1 MIKLSKVDEVEFK
14 RYLDFM
20 IPDHAIEI
28 TKNFNLTMDQA
39 LEESEMMIQD
49 MFKDG
54 LATEGQYLYKI
65 IQANSKEKVGI
76 LWYSVIPETNSAYL
90 YHIFIDKHHRG
101 KGFGTCTIEKLQDK
115 LRESGVGSI
124 GLSVFGK
131 NEGAYRLYKKLG
143 YSNTRI
149 SMEKTL

>member
-14 RYLDFM
+14 RYLDFI

-39 LEESEMMIQD
+39 TEESEVMIQD

-54 LATEGQYLYKI
+54 LATEGQYLYNI
-65 IQANSKEKVGI
+65 IQANSNEKVGI
-76 LWYSVIPETNSAYL
+76 LWYSVIPEINSAYL
-90 YHIFIDKHHRG
+90 YHILIDEHHRG
-101 KGFGTCTIEKLQDK
+101 KGFGTSTIEKLQDK

-131 NEGAYRLYKKLG
+131 NDGAYRLYKKLG

-149 SMEKTL
+149 SMEKIL

>member
-1 MIKLSKVDEVEFK
+1 MIKLSNVGEVEFK
-14 RYLDFM
+14 RYKDF
-20 IPDHAIEI
+20 IISDNANEI
-28 TKNFNLTMDQA
+28 TQNFNLTLEQA
-39 LEESEMMIQD
+39 LEESKMMIDD

-54 LATEGQYLYKI
+54 LATEGQYVHNI
-65 IQANSKEKVGI
+65 IHADSNEQVGF
-76 LWYSVIPETNSAYL
+76 LWYNVIPEISAAYL
-90 YHIFIDKHHRG
+90 YHILINENHRG
-101 KGFGTCTIEKLQDK
+101 KGFGTNTIEKLQDK
-115 LRESGVGSI
+115 LKAHGVKSI